1 MVFPLITTGNSRHW
15 YFPTNPGKT
24 ITRFVCIDEPQSTS
38 SEDMF
43 AFVNEKLNENYLTNH
58 MSKFVGFGCDGASNM
73 MGCKT
78 GLVTRL
84 QECYPEVEEIASDRE
99 VEIESEREIQSN
111 REGERDSEENR
122 DESDVNSD
130 GEIDSE
136 SRV

>member
-1 MVFPLITTGNSRHW
+1 
-15 YFPTNPGKT
+15 
-24 ITRFVCIDEPQSTS
+24 
-38 SEDMF
+38 MF

-84 QECYPEVEEIASDRE
+84 QECYPEVEEIESDRE
-99 VEIESEREIQSN
+99 VEIEREIQSN

-122 DESDVNSD
+122 DESDVDSD
-130 GEIDSE
+130 DENDSE
-136 SRV
+136 SVCE